1 LDAGDSAGKDEKT
14 FSSDRGKYWQGEK
27 LVSQSA
33 PPGELFQAP
42 EELEPIA
49 IVGAGYVGLV
59 TGVCLASTGRS
70 VTLVEVDPQRR
81 SLIAQGDAPFY
92 EPGLDT
98 LLRQVVD
105 AGRLTV
111 VADLAVVLNTHKLVV
126 LAVGTPSLP
135 DGRSDL
141 TALDEVIATI
151 AEHAESGTVVVVKS
165 TVPPGTGRRL
175 QRQLGDDDRGLQVVS
190 CPEFLR
196 EGCAVE
202 DITRSDRFV
211 VGGRDEGA
219 VSRVVA
225 ALNPFDAPVL
235 RSGNTEAELIKY
247 GSNAFLA
254 MKISFINEIANLC
267 DQMNADIDGVSHGMG
282 LDARIG
288 SASLR
293 AGLGFGGSCF
303 PKDVAALEHA
313 ARREGFTFWMLR
325 SAIEVNEQ
333 QRMRFV
339 QKIRDAV
346 GNDLEGRRVAM
357 LGLSFKPGTD
367 DMRQAPSLAIA
378 TRLLELGASVIAHDP
393 VAMKEAQAIMPGV
406 EFAADVYSAVE
417 DADVIAVVTEWPE
430 YLAIDWQRAASLVRR
445 RAVVDGRN
453 CLNPATLALH
463 GFNYHGIGR
472 PALTLQWERR
482 ESDRLVASAGHR
494 A

>member
-1 LDAGDSAGKDEKT
+1 M
-14 FSSDRGKYWQGEK
+14 
-27 LVSQSA
+27 
-33 PPGELFQAP
+33 
-42 EELEPIA
+42 
-49 IVGAGYVGLV
+49 VGAGYVGLV
-59 TGVCLASTGRS
+59 TGACLAAVGQR
-70 VTLVEVDPQRR
+70 VTLVEIDPERR
-81 SLIAQGDAPFY
+81 SMIARGDAPIY
-92 EPGLDT
+92 EPGLEP
-98 LLRQVVD
+98 LLRRVID
-105 AGRLTV
+105 SGNLTV
-111 VADLAVVLNTHKLVV
+111 TGDLALALKSHKLVV
-126 LAVGTPSLP
+126 LAVGTPSLS
-135 DGRSDL
+135 DGMADL
-141 TALDEVIATI
+141 SALDEVTATI
-151 AEHAESGTVVVVKS
+151 AEHAESATVVVIKS
-165 TVPPGTGRRL
+165 TVPPGTGRRT
-175 QRQLGDDDRGLQVVS
+175 QRRLGGDDRGLQVVS

-196 EGCAVE
+196 EGCAVD

-211 VGGRDEGA
+211 VGGRDDAA

-225 ALNPFDAPVL
+225 ALNPFDAPVV

-267 DQMNADIDGVSHGMG
+267 DQLDADIDGVAHGMG

-313 ARREGFTFWMLR
+313 ARREGSTFWMLR

-346 GNDLEGRRVAM
+346 GNDLEGRRVAL
-357 LGLSFKPGTD
+357 LGLAFKPGTD

-378 TRLLELGASVIAHDP
+378 ARLLELGASVIAHDP
-393 VAMKEAQAIMPGV
+393 VAMEVAAALMPGV
-406 EFAADVYSAVE
+406 EFAEDMYSAI
-417 DADVIAVVTEWPE
+417 DGADVIALVTEWPE
-430 YLAIDWQRAASLVRR
+430 YLTLDWQRAASLVQR

-453 CLNPATLALH
+453 CLDPATLAVH

-472 PALTLQWERR
+472 PAWTSQWNRR
-482 ESDRLVASAGHR
+482 ASDGLVTSGAHTA
-494 A
+494 